1 MTKID
6 VKKLKVLFIKSRIYK
21 KRHTGVLIMKKLQI
35 SKKVKIALISVLI
48 ILIGISSFLLY
59 REVSIPR
66 FEEQKNAVYS
76 YNNKGS
82 INYTV
87 FLKPNT
93 LYEGST
99 LGEGKLYITEFIDYI
114 NTTFNYEFSGERD
127 IDLKGTYDITA
138 KVQGF
143 AGDGKDLKNIW
154 EKNYVIV
161 GQKGFSI
168 NSTTKTIKEE
178 VKFNLDP
185 YNTFVAEL
193 AEVTKIDSQTMLTLS
208 MNIKIK
214 GTTDKGSIEEILS
227 PSLIIPLETA
237 MFEIGGE
244 TIIDKPGA
252 IEEIIQVQLPLNTK
266 QVIIY
271 GIIIG
276 ILTLAFIL
284 LIFFIKTS
292 PKKDPLEK
300 ELNKIF
306 KKHGD
311 RLVALVN
318 DIDIFNARTVRSID
332 DLVRLA
338 DEITKP
344 ILYKYSEDYKEINKF
359 YVTDEDDIFVLDLN
373 DLFSDEIIEIV
384 EGNNLSDIN
393 EEIKIES

>member
-1 MTKID
+1 MKLHIN
-6 VKKLKVLFIKSRIYK
+6 KKLK
-21 KRHTGVLIMKKLQI
+21 I
-35 SKKVKIALISVLI
+35 SIISFLI
-48 ILIGISSFLLY
+48 ILIATSSFLLY
-59 REVSIPR
+59 REVSIPS
-66 FEEQKNAVYS
+66 FEEQETPVYT
-76 YNNKGS
+76 YNNNGS

-87 FLKPNT
+87 FLKPNN

-127 IDLKGTYDITA
+127 IGLKGTYDITA

-161 GQKGFSI
+161 GQKSFNI

-178 VKFNLDP
+178 VKLNLDP

-208 MNIKIK
+208 MNIKIN
-214 GTTDKGSIEEILS
+214 GTTDKGSIEETLS

-237 MFEIGGE
+237 MFEI
-244 TIIDKPGA
+244 TTNNIDKPGA
-252 IEEIIQVQLPLNTK
+252 IEETIQVQLPVNTK
-266 QVIIY
+266 QVLLY
-271 GIIIG
+271 GIILG
-276 ILTLAFIL
+276 ILTLGLIF
-284 LIFFIKTS
+284 LIFFVKTA

-318 DIDIFNARTVRSID
+318 DIDINNARTVRSID

-359 YVTDEDDIFVLDLN
+359 YVIDEDDIFVFNLN
-373 DLFSDEIIEIV
+373 DLFSDEILEIA
-384 EGNNLSDIN
+384 EENSLSDTN